1 MPDKDWNRKE
11 YKGEMKM
18 KRLSYI
24 LLAAMLVA
32 ALAVSCTAEVID
44 DMGLVSVDFEGVRD
58 NGSKGLTVAQATLD
72 VYDSSISWTYKAYK
86 DVGDNTPATGTQT
99 EDNVQLPGGI
109 SSGKLTLSQGV
120 WNFELFGYVNGV
132 LVYQGKAI
140 DQSINGKNATVQIK
154 VSPQKNGKN
163 GTLVFAEG
171 IYITGMNNGSCK
183 ANCVEIFNID
193 KTVAYGNYD
202 ISTENKISLGSG
214 QYLVVLYCKGSV
226 NEEEFTYAQ
235 AETVVS
241 IYDGLETV
249 ISGTLDENLA
259 ETGFGAI
266 KVDVDA
272 GTTSQ
277 SQTVDST
284 KTRYEFG
291 FSPANSDDTKTVV
304 EVVAGSFVP
313 EAGAKNNTVDLVVY
327 NKDAAEKKFVISD
340 GSGMVFAGLDLSLNG
355 ASFAENTKVKV
366 STYIKAGLPGTPKVV
381 YNGNPSETF
390 DVTYD
395 STTGRLEFETKHFSE
410 YYVVFEGL
418 VAYNKTTDKYYTSLG
433 DAISDRKKNNSIIEL
448 LSDSTVDK
456 AIAMNG
462 GSLIIDLNGK
472 KIKSAVTGNYLFEA
486 IGGIKLTLR
495 DSLGNGEID
504 ASDEI
509 TKACFFLYPTWSDF
523 PSLTIEGGVFK
534 AYCYVV
540 AGNGTDKKKNCTSV
554 IIKNGWFRTEGGPVV
569 YQPQNGKM
577 DISGGEFY
585 GADSAIEV
593 RAGSVT
599 ISGGKFYAS
608 VIPESSDLSVPN
620 GSGTTTKGAAIA
632 VAQHTTKK
640 DVNVV
645 ISGGEFEGYSALYE
659 SNPQDNDEESIAK
672 VKLEV
677 SGGAFNAVNGGSVAV
692 YSKDCTGFI
701 TGGTFN
707 SDPSQYVADGY
718 AAEQDAED
726 PTIWT
731 VKKAVAEV
739 DGSYFASLEAA
750 FEKALT
756 LENPVMTILDDIDLS
771 GKNWIPI
778 KMGAENNVVKSLTIE
793 GGHHSI
799 NNMTITTVAY
809 IEPKGDPQAGGS
821 NYYGGGFIAEVNKKA
836 LTIKNLTFNKANVGG
851 SDLDESPESHTSG
864 VSVVVGRNCYSTV
877 TLENVNVI
885 DSTVYGGEKVGALIG
900 HCMGGETNINGGSVK
915 NTTVTCTW
923 YYSAML
929 IGMAHGGAKITV
941 NEAVLESNSNTYDLK
956 WSKVTAFHETEEG
969 DTLAWEP
976 FYKLWV
982 YAAWKDQI
990 AMTGGTEESTYNNG
1004 TYEGRINGHAL
1015 SFTKVGTAYSGDWTL

>member
-1 MPDKDWNRKE
+1 
-11 YKGEMKM
+11 M

-58 NGSKGLTVAQATLD
+58 NGSKGLTVAQAALD

-132 LVYQGKAI
+132 LVYQGKAEK
-140 DQSINGKNATVQIK
+140 QSIKGTSAKVQIK
-154 VSPQKNGKN
+154 VSPQTTEDGK
-163 GTLVFAEG
+163 GTLVFKGGIVIVDGTETSFAANYAEYRMLDSAG
-171 IYITGMNNGSCK
+171 PSKG
-183 ANCVEIFNID
+183 
-193 KTVAYGNYD
+193 TVLTDDEDTKVTNLKS
-202 ISTENKISLGSG
+202 STYE
-214 QYLVVLYCKGSV
+214 VTVYCKDNDFV
-226 NEEEFTYAQ
+226 YAQ
-235 AETVVS
+235 ASAVVT
-241 IYDGLETV
+241 IYDGLESF
-249 ISGTLDENLA
+249 ISGTLDENTA
-259 ETGFGAI
+259 EAGFGVI
-266 KVDVDA
+266 KVDAAA

-277 SQTVDST
+277 SQAVDSAKT
-284 KTRYEFG
+284 KYEFG
-291 FSPANSDDTKTVV
+291 FSPVNSDDAKTVV
-304 EVVAGSFVP
+304 EVVDGSFVP
-313 EAGAKNNTVDLVVY
+313 DACAENNTVDLVVY

-395 STTGRLEFETKHFSE
+395 SESGLLSFETTHFSE

-433 DAISDRKKNNSIIEL
+433 DAISDRKKSNSIIEL

-472 KIKSAVTGNYLFEA
+472 KIKSAVTGDYLFEA
-486 IGGIKLTLR
+486 IGGVKLTLR

-509 TKACFFLYPTWSDF
+509 TKACFFLYPTWSSF

-534 AYCYVV
+534 AYCYVI
-540 AGNGTDKKKNCTSV
+540 AGNGSNKKKNCTSV
-554 IIKNGWFRTEGGPVV
+554 IIKDGWFRTEDGPIV

-577 DISGGEFY
+577 DIRGGEFY

-620 GSGTTTKGAAIA
+620 GDGTTTKGSAIA

-659 SNPQDNDEESIAK
+659 SNPQKNDDESIAK
-672 VKLEV
+672 VRLEV

-692 YSKDCTGFI
+692 YSEDCTGFI